1 MVAVVAPVSR
11 RAKAL
16 TVLKILVATMTGT
29 AEMVAEALQDR
40 FAQLG
45 GTAEI
50 AQMDKLDA
58 AMLTPGLYLV
68 CSSTYGQGD
77 VPDNAQALF
86 EQLGRERPDLA
97 GIAFGL
103 VALGD
108 MTYPQ
113 TFCFGGKR
121 IGRLLAELGANQI
134 GEPLL
139 HDASAGT
146 LPEDVAA
153 DWFEAWVRAHD
164 VLAPG
169 EGGGRAS
176 AAA

>member
-1 MVAVVAPVSR
+1 M
-11 RAKAL
+11 
-16 TVLKILVATMTGT
+16 LKILVATMTGT

-40 FAQLG
+40 FAALG
-45 GTAEI
+45 GEAEI
-50 AQMDKLDA
+50 TQMDKLEPA
-58 AMLTPGLYLV
+58 ALMPGLYLV

-86 EQLGRERPDLA
+86 EQLSAERPDLT
-97 GIAFGL
+97 GLAFGL

-121 IGRLLAELGANQI
+121 IGRLLTDLGATQV

-139 HDASAGT
+139 HDASSGT

-164 VLAPG
+164 VLALAG
-169 EGGGRAS
+169 ADTS

>member
-1 MVAVVAPVSR
+1 M
-11 RAKAL
+11 
-16 TVLKILVATMTGT
+16 LKILVATMTGT

-40 FAQLG
+40 FKTLG
-45 GTAEI
+45 GEAEI
-50 AQMDKLDA
+50 APMDRLEA
-58 AMLTPGLYLV
+58 AHLTPGLYVV

-86 EQLGRERPDLA
+86 EQLASLRPDLA
-97 GIAFGL
+97 GLSFGL

-121 IGRLLAELGANQI
+121 IGRLLTDLGATQV

-139 HDASAGT
+139 HDASSGT

-153 DWFEAWVRAHD
+153 DWFEAWVAAHD
-164 VLAPG
+164 ALAWS
-169 EGGGRAS
+169 EGGAS

>member
-1 MVAVVAPVSR
+1 MQYGGDPAPGEAEGV
-11 RAKAL
+11 
-16 TVLKILVATMTGT
+16 TTLKILVATMTGT

-40 FAQLG
+40 FAALG
-45 GTAEI
+45 GAAEI

-58 AMLTPGLYLV
+58 ASLVPGLYV
-68 CSSTYGQGD
+68 ICSSTYGQGD

-97 GIAFGL
+97 GFAFGL

-121 IGRLLAELGANQI
+121 IGRLLTDLGATQI

-153 DWFEAWVRAHD
+153 DWFEVWVRAHD
-164 VLAPG
+164 VLAAG
-169 EGGGRAS
+169 EGRAS

>member
-1 MVAVVAPVSR
+1 MQ
-11 RAKAL
+11 L
-16 TVLKILVATMTGT
+16 HILVGTVHGNAT
-29 AEMVAEALQDR
+29 EVAQSLAFSATDLGFDAQVRPMDGLTIDV
-40 FAQLG
+40 FAQ
-45 GTAEI
+45 
-50 AQMDKLDA
+50 DA
-58 AMLTPGLYLV
+58 VFLLV
-68 CSSTYGQGD
+68 CSTTGSGD

-86 EQLGRERPDLA
+86 EQLATRRPDLA
-97 GIAFGL
+97 GLSFGL

-121 IGRLLAELGANQI
+121 IGRLLTDLGATQV

-139 HDASAGT
+139 HDASSGT

-153 DWFEAWVRAHD
+153 DWFEAWVAAHD
-164 VLAPG
+164 VLAWS
-169 EGGGRAS
+169 EGGAS

>member
-1 MVAVVAPVSR
+1 M
-11 RAKAL
+11 AK
-16 TVLKILVATMTGT
+16 LKILVATMTGT

-45 GTAEI
+45 GEAEI
-50 AQMDKLDA
+50 IQMDRLDA
-58 AMLTPGLYLV
+58 ASLTPGLYLI

-86 EQLGRERPDLA
+86 EQLGCERPDLA
-97 GIAFGL
+97 GFAFGL

-121 IGRLLAELGANQI
+121 IGRLFTDLGARMI

-164 VLAPG
+164 VLAGG
-169 EGGGRAS
+169 EGRAS

>member
-1 MVAVVAPVSR
+1 MQYGDAPVPR
-11 RAKAL
+11 RTHGL
-16 TVLKILVATMTGT
+16 TTLRILVATMTGT
-29 AEMVAEALQDR
+29 AEMVAEALQER
-40 FAQLG
+40 FRALG
-45 GTAEI
+45 GAAEI
-50 AQMDKLDA
+50 TQMDRLDA
-58 AMLTPGLYLV
+58 AGLAPGLYLV

-86 EQLGRERPDLA
+86 EQLGRERPDLS
-97 GIAFGL
+97 GLAFGL

-121 IGRLLAELGANQI
+121 IGRLLTDLGATRI

-164 VLAPG
+164 VLAA
-169 EGGGRAS
+169 GGGRAS

>member
-1 MVAVVAPVSR
+1 
-11 RAKAL
+11 L
-16 TVLKILVATMTGT
+16 LKILVATMTGT

-40 FAQLG
+40 FKALG
-45 GTAEI
+45 GEAEI
-50 AQMDKLDA
+50 AQMDRLDA
-58 AMLTPGLYLV
+58 ARLTPGLYVV

-86 EQLGRERPDLA
+86 EQLATQRPDLS
-97 GIAFGL
+97 GLSFGL

-121 IGRLLAELGANQI
+121 IGRLLTDLGATQV

-153 DWFEAWVRAHD
+153 DWFEAWVAAHD
-164 VLAPG
+164 VLAWSEAG
-169 EGGGRAS
+169 AS

>member
-1 MVAVVAPVSR
+1 
-11 RAKAL
+11 L
-16 TVLKILVATMTGT
+16 LKILVATMTGT

-40 FAQLG
+40 FKALG
-45 GTAEI
+45 GEAEI
-50 AQMDKLDA
+50 AQMDRLDA
-58 AMLTPGLYLV
+58 AQLTPGLYVV

-86 EQLGRERPDLA
+86 EQLATQRPDLA
-97 GIAFGL
+97 GLSFGL

-121 IGRLLAELGANQI
+121 IGRLLTDLGATQV
-134 GEPLL
+134 GEALL

-153 DWFEAWVRAHD
+153 DWFEAWVAAHD
-164 VLAPG
+164 VLAWSEAG
-169 EGGGRAS
+169 AS

>member
-1 MVAVVAPVSR
+1 M
-11 RAKAL
+11 
-16 TVLKILVATMTGT
+16 LKILVATMTGT

-40 FAQLG
+40 FKDLG
-45 GTAEI
+45 GEAEI
-50 AQMDKLDA
+50 APMDRLDA
-58 AMLTPGLYLV
+58 AQLTPGLYVV

-86 EQLGRERPDLA
+86 EQLATQRPDLA
-97 GIAFGL
+97 GLSFGL

-121 IGRLLAELGANQI
+121 IGRLLTDLGATQV

-139 HDASAGT
+139 HDASSGT

-153 DWFEAWVRAHD
+153 DWFEAWVAAHD
-164 VLAPG
+164 VLAWS
-169 EGGGRAS
+169 EGGAS